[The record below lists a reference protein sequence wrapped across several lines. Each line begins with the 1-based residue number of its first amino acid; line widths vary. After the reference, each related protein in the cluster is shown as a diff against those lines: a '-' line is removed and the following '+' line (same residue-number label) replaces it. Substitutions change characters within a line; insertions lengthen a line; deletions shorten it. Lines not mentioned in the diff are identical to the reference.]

1 MKKIKRII
9 QEILAIKFVR
19 SIVTTWNRYFLSLV
33 SSNRLFAT
41 IYSLINPITFNR
53 EQYALL
59 RGRAQYYRNLSKV
72 QSSNVRLR
80 RNTHR
85 LEKGLSMEPRRNSFA
100 LEYIDETIESYE
112 SIIAALLSNHVTIDE
127 CELLWATDVLEAY
140 FSAVQLTP
148 RLKQL
153 QTRFKNAKKIA
164 NLKKSATTRAPFQR
178 KKSPPNRVD
187 YNDLLQLSLRRRSV
201 RWFEDRSVP
210 RELIDKALMVARQ
223 SPSACN
229 RQPFEYRFYDDP
241 KLVRNISSLPFGAGG
256 YSHNIPVICVVVGKQ
271 ENYFSSRDRHVIY
284 IDSSLSI
291 MAFMFALETLG
302 LASCP
307 INWPDFEPL
316 EIKMQNT
323 LGLQAYERPIML
335 IAVGY
340 PREDGV
346 IPFSEKKPLHTIRSF
361 NKIT

>member
-1 MKKIKRII
+1 M
-9 QEILAIKFVR
+9 
-19 SIVTTWNRYFLSLV
+19 
-33 SSNRLFAT
+33 
-41 IYSLINPITFNR
+41 
-53 EQYALL
+53 
-59 RGRAQYYRNLSKV
+59 
-72 QSSNVRLR
+72 
-80 RNTHR
+80 
-85 LEKGLSMEPRRNSFA
+85 
-100 LEYIDETIESYE
+100 
-112 SIIAALLSNHVTIDE
+112 
-127 CELLWATDVLEAY
+127 
-140 FSAVQLTP
+140 
-148 RLKQL
+148 
-153 QTRFKNAKKIA
+153 
-164 NLKKSATTRAPFQR
+164 
-178 KKSPPNRVD
+178 
-187 YNDLLQLSLRRRSV
+187 LQLSLRRRSV